1 VIQRLARALKVYPA
15 EGALAAMLVAMML
28 SASAGSSIGG
38 ASIDALFFT
47 RFGVQHLP
55 YAYIAIGAV
64 NFINLILIAGL
75 SGRFLRSSLYT
86 VLPLLLAAI
95 LLGSRLVLTLHQ
107 SWFYPALYVGKELF
121 NALQGVFMWGMASA
135 LLDARQAKRL
145 FPLMT
150 AGTISGTVLGS
161 FGTPL
166 LVRAFGSENMLVA
179 WSLALVLAAW
189 LVFRLIRREKKRT
202 GPASAFGPKKKSQ
215 GQGLASL
222 FTEIQQGYTYVRRSS
237 LMRWWSA
244 AAILFSILWFSLLL
258 PFSRAAAHQYP
269 DADAMTSFFGLFNGL
284 QTAAALLV
292 SLFLANRLFA
302 RFGLINVLMVYPLI
316 YLGGFISLLFFPFF
330 PVIAGARFVKL
341 TWSNS
346 VAEPAWNAA
355 YNAIPLERRDQARA
369 FINAVPGQA
378 GIIISGLL
386 LVIGDQ
392 ALQPQ
397 QLYLIGLVMAILCAL
412 VIWKGKRAYVEAL
425 GEALRSGQPQVFIAE
440 AEPFG
445 AFHDAESMKVALA
458 GLASADAMERRI
470 SAEILGHMP
479 GSATVDA
486 LMEAL
491 EDQDADVRVA
501 ALRSLAALGSVPD
514 PSRVAARLTDAQPE
528 VRSAA
533 VEALVRLAPEDPTV
547 QAAIRPL
554 LNDADPAVRARA
566 AVALVAG
573 AEVDLARQAL
583 LEMAAAAEAE
593 TRIEAVRALGA
604 CWDTIRAH
612 PSIKQIIAEALVD
625 PTAAVRA
632 TAMQALG
639 DPPLEFLFGFI
650 QALGDPDRSVQA
662 SAAAALGRAGEPVL
676 GLVVDALQD
685 TRLEAGALMAL
696 ESLPAAQVRE
706 DIRTYISKKVGQALG
721 DADWAG
727 RLQPDGDQRARL
739 LAESIQARARRHA
752 LLALQALGPLVD
764 RQSIA
769 LAVENLKGRQH
780 EQRAYALET
789 LETLEGAEIIRP
801 VLSLWETA
809 SDTPSIVAFPWLDA
823 LADPDAWIRACAA
836 FACENSPDPQLLGV
850 IRQLAESDPDDL
862 VRATAGL
869 SLPGGNPMDTLKTLS
884 IMERILFLRRVAL
897 FAEMSPTDL
906 KQVASIAAE
915 MFYPDGVYLAHSG
928 EAGDE
933 MYIIVSG
940 EVQVLSE
947 AGTEIVR
954 RKAGE
959 YVGEMALISQEPRI
973 ASLVAAGDV
982 RTLCISQKQFH
993 GILRERPETGLAVM
1007 RVLCERVKEL
1017 SAR

>member
-1 VIQRLARALKVYPA
+1 VIQRLARALKIYPA

-47 RFGVQHLP
+47 RFGVQYLP

-75 SGRFLRSSLYT
+75 SGRFSRSSLYT
-86 VLPLLLAAI
+86 TLPVLLAA
-95 LLGSRLVLTLHQ
+95 LLIGSRLVLALHQ
-107 SWFYPALYVGKELF
+107 SWFYPVLYVGKELF

-179 WSLALVLAAW
+179 WALASALAAW
-189 LVFRLIRREKKRT
+189 LVFRLIRREKSRA
-202 GPASAFGPKKKSQ
+202 GPASAFGPKKRSQ
-215 GQGLASL
+215 AQGLASL
-222 FTEIQQGYTYVRRSS
+222 FTEIQQGYGYVRRSS

-244 AAILFSILWFSLLL
+244 AAVLFSILWFSLLL
-258 PFSRAAAHQYP
+258 PFSRAAAHRYP

-302 RFGLINVLMVYPLI
+302 RFGLVNMLVIYPLI

-330 PVIAGARFVKL
+330 PVIAGARFIKL

-392 ALQPQ
+392 ALQPR
-397 QLYLIGLVMAILCAL
+397 QLYMIGLVMAILCAL

-445 AFHDAESMKVALA
+445 AFRDAESLRVALA
-458 GLASADAMERRI
+458 GLAAADAMERRI

-479 GSATVDA
+479 GTESLGA
-486 LMEAL
+486 LMGVLA
-491 EDQDADVRVA
+491 DQDADVRVA
-501 ALRSLAALGSVPD
+501 ALGSLALLGSLPD
-514 PSRVAARLTDAQPE
+514 PARVAAQLADPQPE
-528 VRSAA
+528 VRRAA
-533 VEALVRLAPEDPTV
+533 VEALMKLAADDPSV

-554 LNDADPAVRARA
+554 FQDADPGVRARA
-566 AVALVAG
+566 AVALAAG
-573 AEVDLARQAL
+573 PEVDQAEQTL
-583 LEMAAAAEAE
+583 LEMAAAEEAE
-593 TRIEAVRALGA
+593 TRVEAVRALGA
-604 CWDTIRAH
+604 CWDTVRTH
-612 PSIKQIIAEALVD
+612 PSMKQIIAGALAD
-625 PTAAVRA
+625 PAAGVRSA
-632 TAMQALG
+632 AMQALQ
-639 DPPLEFLFGFI
+639 DPPLEFLFDFI
-650 QALGDPDRSVQA
+650 RALGDSDRSVQT

-676 GLVVDALQD
+676 GLVMDALQD
-685 TRLEAGALMAL
+685 AQLEPGALMAL
-696 ESLPAAQVRE
+696 EALPAGRVRE
-706 DIRTYISKKVGQALG
+706 DIRRHVLKKVDQALR
-721 DADWAG
+721 DADWAA
-727 RLQPDGDQRARL
+727 RVQPDGDERARL
-739 LAESIQARARRHA
+739 LAESIHARARQQA
-752 LLALQALGPLVD
+752 LLALQALGLLLD
-764 RQSIA
+764 RPSIA
-769 LAVENLKGRQH
+769 LAVGNLKSH
-780 EQRAYALET
+780 HPEQRAYALET
-789 LETLEGAEIIRP
+789 LETMEGAEIVRP
-801 VLSLWETA
+801 VLSLWEQA
-809 SDTPSIVAFPWLDA
+809 GGTPAISALPWPEV
-823 LADPDAWIRACAA
+823 LADQDAWIRACAV
-836 FACENSPDPQLLGV
+836 FAAEKNPDSELPAV
-850 IRQLAESDPDDL
+850 IRQLAESDPDEL
-862 VRATAGL
+862 VRATARL
-869 SLPGGNPMDTLKTLS
+869 AVPGGTPMDTLKTLS

-897 FAEMSPTDL
+897 FAEMSPGDL
-906 KQVASIAAE
+906 KQVASIASE

-928 EAGDE
+928 ESGDE

-954 RKAGE
+954 RGAGE
-959 YVGEMALISQEPRI
+959 YVGEMALISQEPRM
-973 ASLVAAGDV
+973 ASLMAAGDV
-982 RTLCISQKQFH
+982 RTLCINQKQFH